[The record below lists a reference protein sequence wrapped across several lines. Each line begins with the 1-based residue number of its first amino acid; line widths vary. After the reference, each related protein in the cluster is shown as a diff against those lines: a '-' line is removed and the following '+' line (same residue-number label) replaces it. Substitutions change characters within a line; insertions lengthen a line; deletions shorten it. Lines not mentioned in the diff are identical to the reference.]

1 MISCSWPLF
10 PACHA
15 PLSTIIILST
25 RQPHTY
31 TPTSTYLYPRVRRAC
46 AAEAGPRWCL
56 SVSLATHTHA
66 HTADV
71 TSSRWRG
78 THSSVTAGPGTAT
91 QILRGECTIGSIRLC
106 LTSRVRPF
114 GQRHVVVYAMQ
125 SNRPSICS
133 RASCQY
139 LGGFISTHGCNLCL
153 AYPVSSI
160 ISSSPLFL
168 HDQSD
173 VRSCIDRPVWCIK
186 SLFDRIEDII
196 GPIISQC
203 HATCFMFYFRQ

>member
-1 MISCSWPLF
+1 MISYSWPLISCMPRPSF
-10 PACHA
+10 YNNYSKYAPTPHIYAYFHLSLSACPAGMCRRGGA
-15 PLSTIIILST
+15 PM
-25 RQPHTY
+25 
-31 TPTSTYLYPRVRRAC
+31 V
-46 AAEAGPRWCL
+46 
-56 SVSLATHTHA
+56 SVSITRHTHTHA

-125 SNRPSICS
+125 SNSICS